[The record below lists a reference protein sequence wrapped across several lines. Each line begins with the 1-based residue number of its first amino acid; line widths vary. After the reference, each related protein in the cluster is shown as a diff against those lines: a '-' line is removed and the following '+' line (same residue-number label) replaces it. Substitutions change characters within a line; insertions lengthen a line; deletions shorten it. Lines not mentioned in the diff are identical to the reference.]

1 VLREPHT
8 SARLWTAAALMTGG
22 IFIKHSI
29 VALPLTAVKCVTRVY
44 TDLAVVDV
52 TPQGFVVRE
61 MVEISRDELQART
74 GAPLAFA
81 PDCKPLTAPPIA
93 EPA

>member
-1 VLREPHT
+1 MR
-8 SARLWTAAALMTGG
+8 
-22 IFIKHSI
+22 
-29 VALPLTAVKCVTRVY
+29 CVSRVY

-61 MVEISRDELQART
+61 MVEMSRDELQGKT
-74 GAPLAFA
+74 GAPLTFA

-93 EPA
+93 LPE